1 LKDPL
6 FHAQATRVGQTALAP
21 LLFVAKDLGRNRS
34 DDTGFSAAWQSRLR
48 LDGPPAP
55 RGIVSAARLT
65 LL

>member
-1 LKDPL
+1 VQIKWSVTEIPDGA
-6 FHAQATRVGQTALAP
+6 HSI
-21 LLFVAKDLGRNRS
+21 FVAKDLGRNRS

-55 RGIVSAARLT
+55 RGIVAAARLT